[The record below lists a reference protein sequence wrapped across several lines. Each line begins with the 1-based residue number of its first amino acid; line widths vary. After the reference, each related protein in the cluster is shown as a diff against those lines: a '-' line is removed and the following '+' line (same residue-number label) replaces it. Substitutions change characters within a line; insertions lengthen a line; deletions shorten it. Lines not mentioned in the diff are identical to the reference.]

1 MCKMCGTGAEV
12 AETQWLPNIISDI
25 LYNTEKREHI
35 KALSHIGVL
44 SARTLKTWQASCPF
58 FQVWQR
64 RAPGEAIIRL

>member
-44 SARTLKTWQASCPF
+44 SARTLKT
-58 FQVWQR
+58 
-64 RAPGEAIIRL
+64 